1 MPRRSIRQLSELLQM
16 AEVDPS
22 ETAIGPQ
29 VSDNIQLEY
38 QVSDLSHLVRPI
50 PVRVYGASDTVP
62 AAGAG
67 VFSGFSFQA
76 GRGGAWI
83 LWYEEATSADRT
95 VIRSGPLSDTT
106 LGIGVLRSMLTGVD
120 DDLGSSRMRRCTRAT
135 LFAAFFQVRNTTIL
149 TGLPLYIP
157 PGHFFEGLRITANQ
171 IIRPSLVWQE
181 IPAEVL
187 PAAG

>member
-1 MPRRSIRQLSELLQM
+1 MPRRSLRQLSELLQM
-16 AEVDPS
+16 AEVDDS
-22 ETAIGPQ
+22 AIGPQ
-29 VSDNIQLEY
+29 VSDNIQLGY
-38 QVSDLSHLVRPI
+38 QINDLSHLVRPI

-62 AAGAG
+62 APG
-67 VFSGFSFQA
+67 VGIFGGFSFQA

-106 LGIGVLRSMLTGVD
+106 LGVGISRSMLTGVD
-120 DDLGSSRMRRCTRAT
+120 DDLGSSRMRRATRAS
-135 LFAAFFQVRNTTIL
+135 LFANFFQVRNTTIL

-157 PGHFFEGLRITANQ
+157 PGHFFEGLRITSNQ
-171 IIRPSLVWQE
+171 ILRPSLVWQE
-181 IPAEVL
+181 IPAAVL